1 MNPGALVTE
10 AAGGRYL
17 NHVEIG
23 RHRLLADEPVSVG
36 GYDAGPSPFQLL
48 AAALGACTSMTLRMY
63 AERKQLDLRR
73 VTVDVR
79 HDRHRA
85 DADADAGTGT
95 AGRVDVDRFTRVV
108 HLDGDLD
115 DAQRAAL
122 LRIAEK
128 CPVHRA
134 LAGTAEIVTRL
145 A

>member
-85 DADADAGTGT
+85 DAET
-95 AGRVDVDRFTRVV
+95 VVVDRFTRVV